1 MVVVEV
7 EDVADAVEVDAVAVD
22 AVAVVA
28 TAATVVVATAVVD
41 PMVRFTPPAVTVIG
55 PFKHVT
61 TLSQSCRQAYIH
73 THTNPQHLYLH
84 IHTSKYYNTYTIYR
98 KLQNVQ
104 KRIHPRSNHYY
115 VRTFFFLTL

>member
-1 MVVVEV
+1 MG
-7 EDVADAVEVDAVAVD
+7 
-22 AVAVVA
+22 
-28 TAATVVVATAVVD
+28 VVATAVVD
-41 PMVRFTPPAVTVIG
+41 PMVRFTPPAVTVTVTV

-61 TLSQSCRQAYIH
+61 TLSHIPSPSIHTH

-115 VRTFFFLTL
+115 VRTFFLFNSIIVVP